1 MLRVKKELCVGC
13 GLCAKNC
20 PEQAIYMVSNCAE
33 IDVSRCSECYTCV
46 QVCPRGAITER
57 IPASRKELQSAVTSL
72 KQKTEDV
79 IKRIDIIR
87 QSRHDFDDVT
97 DKEPVR

>member
-13 GLCAKNC
+13 GLCVKNC
-20 PEQAIYMVSNCAE
+20 PERAIYMVSNCAE

-46 QVCPRGAITER
+46 QVCPQGAITER
-57 IPASRKELQSAVTSL
+57 VPASSKELRSTVTSL

-79 IKRIDIIR
+79 IKRIDNIR
-87 QSRHDFDDVT
+87 QSRQDIVDVA